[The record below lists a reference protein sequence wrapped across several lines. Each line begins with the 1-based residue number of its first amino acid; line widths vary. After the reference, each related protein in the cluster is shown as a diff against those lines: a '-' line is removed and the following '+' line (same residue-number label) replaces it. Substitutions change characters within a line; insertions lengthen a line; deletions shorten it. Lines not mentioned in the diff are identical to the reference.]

1 MSSGSI
7 PTRRIGTDE
16 VSAIGFGA
24 MGISAFYGSLDPD
37 EERFKVLDAAFDIG
51 CTFWDTSDVYG
62 DSEVLLGNWFKRT
75 GKRDKIFLATKFGIK
90 ADASGTRTV
99 NGAPEYVREACERS
113 LKRLGVDQID
123 LYYLHRVDQT
133 RPIEQT
139 IRAMAELVKEGKVK
153 YLGISECS
161 AETLRRAHAIHPMA
175 AAQMEYSPFSLEIEE
190 EKTNF
195 LRTCRELGVQLVAY
209 SPLGRGLLTGAYKSP
224 DDFEEGDFRKHIPK
238 FSAKNFPAIL
248 KLADGLKEVGQ
259 KYDASAGQTTLAWLL
274 AQGQDVIP
282 IPGTK
287 KVKYLKENF
296 EATKIRLSAEDVQ
309 TIRNLVDQSN
319 DIEGD
324 RYAAEFMTTTFAPKG
339 RSERKVRA
347 PWTYGAG

>member
-1 MSSGSI
+1 MSNVI
-7 PTRRIGTDE
+7 PTRKIGTDD

-37 EERFKVLDAAFDIG
+37 EERFKVLDAAFEIG

-90 ADASGTRTV
+90 ADPAGTRTID
-99 NGAPEYVREACERS
+99 GSPEYVRKACETS

-161 AETLRRAHAIHPMA
+161 AETLRRAHAIHPIA

-195 LRTCRELGVQLVAY
+195 LKTCRELGVQLVAY
-209 SPLGRGLLTGAYKSP
+209 SPLGRGLVTGAYKSP
-224 DDFEEGDFRKHIPK
+224 DDFEEGDFRRHIPK

-248 KLADGLKEVGQ
+248 KLADGLKEVG
-259 KYDASAGQTTLAWLL
+259 KKHNATAGQTTLAWLL
-274 AQGQDVIP
+274 AQGHDIIP

-287 KVKYLKENF
+287 KIKYLKENF
-296 EATKIRLSAEDVQ
+296 DAAKITLSAADIQ
-309 TIRNLVDQSN
+309 TIRTLVDQSS

-324 RYAAEFMTTTFAPKG
+324 RYPGAVMATTFADTPA
-339 RSERKVRA
+339 EV
-347 PWTYGAG
+347 